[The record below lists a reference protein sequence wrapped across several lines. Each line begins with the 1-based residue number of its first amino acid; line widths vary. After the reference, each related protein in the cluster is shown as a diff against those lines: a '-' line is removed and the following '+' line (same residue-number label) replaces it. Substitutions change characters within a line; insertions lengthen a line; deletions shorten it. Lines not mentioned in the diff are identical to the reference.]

1 MFRGVTSLTL
11 DSKGRLA
18 VPAKFREVLQLRAGG
33 KLVITADSTSCL
45 LLYPAPDWEPIQQK
59 LMGLSSFSPRTRDLQ
74 RLLVGNASDVDV
86 DGAGRIL
93 IPGPL
98 RRFAGLE
105 KDVALVG
112 QGVRFELWDEAKWSA
127 QMEKSS
133 ILSEDNVPPELDGFS
148 L

>member
-1 MFRGVTSLTL
+1 VFRGVTSLTL

-18 VPAKFREVLQLRAGG
+18 VPARFREVLQLRAAG
-33 KLVITADSTSCL
+33 KLVITADSAACL

-59 LMGLSSFSPRTRDLQ
+59 LMSLSSFNSRTRDLQ
-74 RLLVGNASDVDV
+74 RLLVGNASDVEV

-98 RRFAGLE
+98 RKFAELD

-112 QGVRFELWDEAKWSA
+112 QGARFELWDDAKWAA

-133 ILSEDNVPPELDGFS
+133 APSEDDIPPDLEGFS

>member
-18 VPAKFREVLQLRAGG
+18 VPTRFREVLQLRAAG
-33 KLVITADSTSCL
+33 KLVITADSASCL

-59 LMGLSSFSPRTRDLQ
+59 LMSLSSFNSRTRDLQ
-74 RLLVGNASDVDV
+74 RLLVGNASDVEV

-98 RRFAGLE
+98 RKFAGLE

-112 QGVRFELWDEAKWSA
+112 QGARFELWDDAKWVA
-127 QMEKSS
+127 QMERSS
-133 ILSEDNVPPELDGFS
+133 APSENDIPVDLEGFS

>member
-1 MFRGVTSLTL
+1 MFRGVTALTL

-33 KLVITADSTSCL
+33 KLVVTADSALCL
-45 LLYPAPDWEPIQQK
+45 LAYAAPDWEPIQQR
-59 LMGLSSFSPRTRDLQ
+59 LMGLSSFNTRTRDLQ
-74 RLLVGNASDVDV
+74 RLLVGNASDVEL

-93 IPGPL
+93 IPPSL
-98 RRFAGLE
+98 RRFAGLD

-112 QGVRFELWDEAKWSA
+112 QGARFELWDEAKWDA
-127 QMEKSS
+127 QMDKS
-133 ILSEDNVPPELDGFS
+133 IALNEEGIPPELEDFS

>member
-1 MFRGVTSLTL
+1 VFRGVTSLTL

-18 VPAKFREVLQLRAGG
+18 VPAKFREVLQLRGAG
-33 KLVITADSTSCL
+33 KLVITADSAVCL

-59 LMGLSSFSPRTRDLQ
+59 LMSLSSFNPRTRDLQ
-74 RLLVGNASDVDV
+74 RLLVGNACDVEV

-93 IPGPL
+93 VPGPL

-112 QGVRFELWDEAKWSA
+112 QGARFELWDEAKWA
-127 QMEKSS
+127 TQMEKSS
-133 ILSEDNVPPELDGFS
+133 APGEDDIPADLEGFS

>member
-18 VPAKFREVLQLRAGG
+18 VPVRFREVLQVRAQG
-33 KLVITADSTSCL
+33 KLVVTADSATCL

-59 LMGLSSFSPRTRDLQ
+59 LMSLSSFNSRTRDLQ

-98 RRFAGLE
+98 RKFAGLE

-112 QGVRFELWDEAKWSA
+112 QGARFELWDEAKWAA
-127 QMEKSS
+127 QMERSS
-133 ILSEDNVPPELDGFS
+133 APSEQDIPPDLDGFS

>member
-18 VPAKFREVLQLRAGG
+18 VPARFREALHVQANG
-33 KLVITADSTSCL
+33 KLVITADSAACL
-45 LLYPAPDWEPIQQK
+45 LLYGAPDWEPIQQR
-59 LMGLSSFSPRTRDLQ
+59 LMGLSSFNPRTRDLQ
-74 RLLVGNASDVDV
+74 RLLVGNASDVEI

-98 RRFAGLE
+98 RKFAGLE

-112 QGVRFELWDEAKWSA
+112 QGARFELWDEEKWAS
-127 QMEKSS
+127 QMGKSS
-133 ILSEDNVPPELDGFS
+133 NLSEDSIPPELEGFS